1 MLFLFIHPEINRNV
15 KTIRERPQNI
25 VLMEIGKLK
34 ENTVIFTRYLQTYI
48 WIAAH
53 NSCFIL
59 FQLIMDHIY
68 SGDPIKVSQ
77 GQNIF
82 TYQVHGWRSR
92 KNKNRGEKL
101 QEIYSKRSDWNFA
114 DTNKF
119 LQKFENIRFTG
130 GKLSASHKK
139 VGSAL
144 SA

>member
-53 NSCFIL
+53 YSCFIL

-82 TYQVHGWRSR
+82 TYQVHG
-92 KNKNRGEKL
+92 
-101 QEIYSKRSDWNFA
+101 
-114 DTNKF
+114 
-119 LQKFENIRFTG
+119 
-130 GKLSASHKK
+130 
-139 VGSAL
+139 
-144 SA
+144 